1 MIPGLPKWSDTDKTT
16 IDYLG
21 PVVKPPLKKEW
32 GKFVCYTLGP
42 MKYGDPTGGVAQK
55 WWAVHAVT
63 LQDVIAIY
71 LTPATADGTRWGVSR
86 LFKTEHG
93 EPAIKSISAC
103 FDGNGNVVISYCI
116 DRTGS
121 YLTTV
126 NHRTSNGLDYFTLY
140 GVVRHVVANPYPLG
154 TAAEYPV
161 HVFYID
167 DGVLVPDNKD
177 KLFHT
182 TVAGTDHV
190 KHRLLGPSWELLH
203 GGYRPDKLFQ
213 LAYKH
218 APDDVPPEWP
228 DVTYKMGTWKWHEES
243 DDTIFTRPESVLV
256 KNVGVADNGEFQVAF
271 AASVD
276 VQYLVVDHNDKK
288 WVVDKNGGYGELTIG
303 SVIDNYATHVF
314 GVGMYANQDLSTKSL
329 EEYYDVYLTIS
340 RSGGLSK
347 RYLLARDP
355 KPHKPGLIQLVW
367 FPEISP
373 GVYDDDFFLNRFS
386 GQQYTKATDPNIFI
400 ETSFALYEG
409 DMMDAFG
416 PMDVYDDEL
425 IFKFEALPKNDGPKS
440 IIIEHVVKYQNTYEE
455 HTYYEAKTP
464 IYPVQSSAVAY
475 PYLPYVIDGAQLLT
489 PPKTAI
495 SDTFQTAPMAL
506 QSIVLSESVTT
517 SSTVYNIASTP
528 FTLTSM
534 TIDKPLPPVNANDL
548 IWSDIS
554 TAYSIVYS
562 SAKVENLSKD
572 TATLKPVKVN
582 YFRLTL

>member
-71 LTPATADGTRWGVSR
+71 LTPATADGSGWGVSR

-93 EPAIKSISAC
+93 DPAIKSISAC

-182 TVAGTDHV
+182 TVAGTDRI
-190 KHRLLGPSWELLH
+190 KHRLLGPTWELLH

-218 APDDVPPEWP
+218 DPDDVPPEWP
-228 DVTYKMGTWKWHEES
+228 DVTYTMGTWKWKS
-243 DDTIFTRPESVLV
+243 SWDDTVFTDNDALLIS
-256 KNVGVADNGEFQVAF
+256 NVGVADNGELQVAF
-271 AASVD
+271 IAADDPFNLIVNHD
-276 VQYLVVDHNDKK
+276 NKT
-288 WVVDKNGGYGELTIG
+288 WVVDQEGDQWVEWEPGKWYNKWI
-303 SVIDNYATHVF
+303 THALGF
-314 GVGMYANQDLSTKSL
+314 GMYANQDTSTKSI
-329 EEYYDVYLTIS
+329 EDYYDMYITITRVGS
-340 RSGGLSK
+340 LSK
-347 RYLLARDP
+347 RYKLARVP
-355 KPHKPGLIQLVW
+355 NEEELVW
-367 FPEISP
+367 CPETSP
-373 GVYDDDFFLNRFS
+373 GIFDENFEYNVFS
-386 GQQYTKATDPNIFI
+386 GGQVTTASNSAVTI
-400 ETSFALYEG
+400 ERSFSLYE
-409 DMMDAFG
+409 DNFSDVFDAVDFNG
-416 PMDVYDDEL
+416 DEL
-425 IFKFEALPKNDGPKS
+425 VYKLEALPKKDGPKP
-440 IIIEHVVKYQNTYEE
+440 IIIEHVVQYKNRYDDY
-455 HTYYEAKTP
+455 TYYEAKAP
-464 IYPVQSSAVAY
+464 IYPVQSSVVAY
-475 PYLPYVIDGAQLLT
+475 PYLPFTIDSARLLT
-489 PPKTAI
+489 PPKVNLT
-495 SDTFQTAPMAL
+495 DTFQTTPMAL
-506 QSIVLSESVTT
+506 QSIVLSESYVP
-517 SSTVYNIASTP
+517 SSTAYNIAATP
-528 FTLTSM
+528 YTLTSM
-534 TIDKPLPPVNANDL
+534 TIDRPLPPANANDL

-562 SAKVENLSKD
+562 DLKVENLSKD
-572 TATLKPVKVN
+572 TAMLKPATVN